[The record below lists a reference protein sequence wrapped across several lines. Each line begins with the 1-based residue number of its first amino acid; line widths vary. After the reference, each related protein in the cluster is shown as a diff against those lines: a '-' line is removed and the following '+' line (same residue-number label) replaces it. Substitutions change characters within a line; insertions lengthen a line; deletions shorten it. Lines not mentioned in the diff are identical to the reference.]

1 MHSQFQQV
9 LNLFLLLLLGK
20 YKAHIYL
27 SWSNIFFL
35 LTFTIFI
42 EHIFLYL
49 KNKKLSYFSFSA
61 LSTAMGVILMMASP
75 HLWIYVIVIALG
87 LLQKHF
93 IVVLVQNQHRHFF
106 NPSNFALLCGLLFFY
121 KEAHIVLGQ
130 LGDDLWLQVIVSLL
144 AILIL
149 VRVNRWII
157 PVCFSAAY
165 LLLQYFLVIQYDPVM
180 IFEELYRR
188 FYSVSFIVFILFM
201 LTDPKT
207 TPEKYPI
214 QLLYALCIALA
225 ATLLDVLNGFRVQ
238 HLFLSLSLFSV
249 CNPLLEF
256 FEHESKNKAKKDKM
270 LFVSKTVLILLVLIA
285 VILLIEIKQPYYF
298 SMDA

>member
-1 MHSQFQQV
+1 
-9 LNLFLLLLLGK
+9 
-20 YKAHIYL
+20 
-27 SWSNIFFL
+27 
-35 LTFTIFI
+35 
-42 EHIFLYL
+42 
-49 KNKKLSYFSFSA
+49 
-61 LSTAMGVILMMASP
+61 MGVILMMVSP

-106 NPSNFALLCGLLFFY
+106 NPSNFALLCCLLFFY

-144 AILIL
+144 AIVMLA
-149 VRVNRWII
+149 RVNRCII
-157 PVCFSAAY
+157 PVFFSATY

-214 QLLYALCIALA
+214 QVLYALCIALA

-256 FEHESKNKAKKDKM
+256 FEYESENKAKKNKI
-270 LFVSKTVLILLVLIA
+270 LFITKTAFILLVLIA
-285 VILLIEIKQPYYF
+285 VILFIEIKQPYYF